1 MIIIRLVLLLFLLLF
16 IKYYPKLTNYSL
28 DTKFNFY
35 RSLICLYLSINSL
48 DIIINNIFSF
58 NKITSYNNNEINDHI
73 SWFKSYII
81 LDLLYMIYNKN
92 NRIDLYI
99 HHIFCLINF
108 IIIEHYNNYSLLYSL
123 MLLNECISIV
133 SGIDSMYLEDKNYEK
148 SKKYKKIRINI
159 IKYIRRPVWIISI
172 FLLLYNKN
180 NMIFNIFLINLVGC
194 ILFLFL
200 DIYWENKCYKIIN
213 KNI

>member
-1 MIIIRLVLLLFLLLF
+1 MIIIRLILLLFLLLF
-16 IKYYPKLTNYSL
+16 IKYYPKLNNYSL

-35 RSLICLYLSINSL
+35 RSLMCLYLSINSL

-58 NKITSYNNNEINDHI
+58 NKITSYTNDEINDHI

-81 LDLLYMIYNKN
+81 LDLLYMIYEKNK
-92 NRIDLYI
+92 RMDLYI

-108 IIIEHYNNYSLLYSL
+108 LIIEYYNNYSLLYSV

-133 SGIDSMYLEDKNYEK
+133 SGLDSMYLENKNYEK

-159 IKYIRRPVWIISI
+159 IRYIRRPMWIISI
-172 FLLLYNKN
+172 LILLFNKN
-180 NMIFNIFLINLVGC
+180 NMEVPIFLINLIGC
-194 ILFLFL
+194 ILFIGL
-200 DIYWENKCYKIIN
+200 DIYWENKCFKIIN